1 MGSMVRWRL
10 GGAAY
15 IRIYMA
21 STPLSV
27 HCPLSWLNMFSFRA
41 RIDAEH
47 EHDPHVPSLVQA
59 LLLASSSVHYGNRK
73 FKPAIRGAWEDV
85 L

>member
-1 MGSMVRWRL
+1 MDPMVRWRL

-21 STPLSV
+21 SPLSV
-27 HCPLSWLNMFSFRA
+27 NCPLSWLNMFSFRA
-41 RIDAEH
+41 LIDAEH
-47 EHDPHVPSLVQA
+47 EHDPHLPSLLQA